1 MNLKMVDNQKMSQRI
16 MMPSNQN
23 LVKQNENEESK
34 NENKKKDLAIKL

>member
-34 NENKKKDLAIKL
+34 NENKKKDLASKL